1 MSTRNKRIEA
11 LKQRFD
17 TPVRETTSSE
27 PSNNTRRRHSV
38 YIDQL
43 LMQRV
48 DEMYKQV
55 QHEIFPKEIT
65 KSAFME
71 QLMGQG
77 LENIDK
83 VKDALSR

>member
-48 DEMYKQV
+48 DEMYKQI

-71 QLMGQG
+71 QLMEQG

-83 VKDALSR
+83 VRNALA